1 MSENNFNNLPKEKF
15 VLVNEDKKLHDKEL
29 VTKPVGF
36 FKDAMNRFAK
46 NKGSIVAAIVIGILV
61 LFAIIAPIISP
72 YKVSYSDN
80 YYSYL
85 LPKLFNNEYID
96 FLDGAKN
103 VDTNFVTFIEHYSK
117 GAETGYNAI
126 KRQSYTYSEKTD
138 KYSYRLDTYKAVGTV
153 FMKSISRSDYYDIQ
167 RYQDEANVQII
178 YPITDVNK
186 RPKNQKNVDNANI
199 WYETEPDPNST
210 NDIPVN
216 YTKEADGSIKLNN
229 IYKTYTTPV
238 LNSTQ
243 TLNNSARA
251 KIVVK
256 DDGYAIN
263 IVAKSGAS
271 FGGEVLKEDQN
282 LGYLS
287 VEVENGT
294 NNGSFLVDSLEKASK
309 FTYDTTYHTF
319 LTHVGGHTS
328 SEDDGEYF
336 FGLPAA
342 QGSAMNLIKSTEL
355 ASGNYLV
362 ASLYENDEIVD
373 VFELNKEYVFAGNR
387 GKHVDNKYFAGNVL
401 DGEMGIVDSSGSKYK
416 FEQSGDGYIIRIM
429 TKPVQYLK
437 VSANGNDTKFERI
450 DTSKSD
456 QATIWTYDNV
466 NGYLKATINGHTDST
481 LDKEYILGFDS
492 AETNLKVK
500 MITTDEISETVFPLL
515 VAVPNDFSV
524 IASLDANTQY
534 FLAYRNI
541 VHNNKF
547 FYIDG
552 NFKGDNY
559 FSTKRLEGK
568 DKYLYDYAIQKD
580 GDQFEIRVCY
590 YEYYKYYHSQILHDR
605 ITEPYFL
612 FGTTKTGQDIFTCLS
627 SGARFSFILAIAV
640 SSVNLIVGAIY
651 GAIEGYYGGRVDMI
665 MERIVEI
672 LSAVPFMI
680 VITLLKYHMTKTPAA
695 LLLFIAFF
703 LTGWIGMSGTV
714 RMQFYRFKNQEYV
727 LAARTLGA
735 KDPRIMFKHIFP
747 NALGT
752 IVTSCVLVIPGM
764 IFSETSL
771 SYLGIINL
779 NSGDM
784 TSVGTLLADAQGY
797 IDTYPHM
804 ILFPAIFISLLM
816 LSFNLFGNG
825 LRDAFN
831 PSLRGTEDQF
841 MVENKLQVKNLQ
853 ISFKT
858 QAGILKAVRNIS
870 FDLKA
875 GETLAI
881 VGESGSGKSVTSK
894 AIIGILAGN
903 SIVEGGEILY
913 DGQDLLKIDE
923 EHFHKIRGDKIA
935 MIFQDPLSSLNPIMR
950 VGKQLN
956 EAMILNGR
964 ARQKNSRVEFNTHL
978 RLLNQNLN
986 EVNGD
991 KKSNDEL
998 CNVFDKFCIISTH
1011 LEKAYN
1017 TANAAAVTLRTE
1029 VNETAFLLEKKQK
1042 VAVKKQIKLFNKL
1055 AAKSIHPYV
1064 LHEDESSPILNTING
1079 YINNLNEEIIDKLV
1093 VSLKELSEV
1102 VNKAIERQHPN
1113 FFRLGYCKYANPN
1126 FDEFSYASIDELDAA
1141 ALDYLENNFMKRFIE
1156 IGATGMQHSR
1166 DVSIAK
1172 KRDILPELKS
1182 LLSTI
1187 ENIENADKKSFK
1199 KGLKSIYKAVN
1210 NAIDYLRVKKHS
1222 VEYSFKISLN
1232 HEVKRYYEG
1241 IKRNPINIRRYEKS
1255 KAKYDKLVSQGRTP
1269 TWKVIP
1275 PYTVDLEL
1283 TKNNMIKIVNDLIG
1297 RYEKDLTSTT
1307 FDARAEM
1314 VELIDFFKEQ
1324 ASRLVYRVTLG
1335 IAKARSLELLKEVG
1349 IPEPSIRYKQYP
1361 FEFSG
1366 GMRQRIVIAIALS
1379 ANPDILI
1386 CDEPTTALDVTIQSQ
1401 ILELIN
1407 KIKKERNLS
1416 IIFITHD
1423 LGVVANMADRIAVM
1437 YAGKI
1442 VEYGTSEDIF
1452 YDPKHPYT
1460 WALLSSMPDL
1470 ETKEKLEAIPGTP
1483 PNMIYPPVGDA
1494 FAERNKYALEID
1506 YEMEPP
1512 FFKVSDT
1519 HYAATWLLHPNAPKV
1534 EPPKIIRERIARMK
1548 KEAEQL

>member
-1 MSENNFNNLPKEKF
+1 MSNIDLNNLPKEKF

-36 FKDAMNRFAK
+36 FKDAMNRFAR
-46 NKGSIVAAIVIGILV
+46 NKGSIVAAIVIGVLI
-61 LFAIIAPIISP
+61 LFAIIAPIVSP

-85 LPKLFNNEYID
+85 LPKVFDNEYID

-117 GAETGYNAI
+117 GAENGYNAI
-126 KRQSYTYSEKTD
+126 KRQSYTYNEKTD
-138 KYSYRLDTYKAVGTV
+138 KYHYRLDTYNAVGTV

-167 RYQDEANVQII
+167 KYQDKTGVQII

-199 WYETEPDPNST
+199 WYETEADPQST
-210 NDIPVN
+210 NDIPAN
-216 YTKEADGSIKLNN
+216 YTIKDDGTIELKN

-238 LNSTQ
+238 LSATSTA
-243 TLNNSARA
+243 NNSARA
-251 KIVVK
+251 MLENK
-256 DDGYAIN
+256 DGGYAIKI
-263 IVAKSGAS
+263 IVKANAS
-271 FGGEVLKEDQN
+271 YGGSVLKEDQTI
-282 LGYLS
+282 GYLGI
-287 VEVENGT
+287 EVENGT
-294 NNGSFLVDSLEKASK
+294 ANGTFLEESLDKAAKFEYDS
-309 FTYDTTYHTF
+309 TYHAFKT
-319 LTHVGGHTS
+319 LINGHTNP
-328 SEDDGEYF
+328 EDNGYYF
-336 FGLPAA
+336 YGLPFT
-342 QGSAMNLIKSTEL
+342 QGTTVNLYKESEL
-355 ASGNYLV
+355 TNDEIVPL
-362 ASLYENDEIVD
+362 SLYENKEIVD
-373 VFELNKEYVFAGNR
+373 AFELNKEYEFAINR
-387 GKHVDNKYFAGNVL
+387 DKQQITNYYATDIMLGTINVSQTKANN
-401 DGEMGIVDSSGSKYK
+401 IT
-416 FEQSGDGYIIRIM
+416 FEQSGAGYLIKVKSGKFYNYIKVTFDGEKNVFSSI
-429 TKPVQYLK
+429 
-437 VSANGNDTKFERI
+437 SAVAD
-450 DTSKSD
+450 
-456 QATIWTYDNV
+456 ATVWTYDNTT
-466 NGYLKATINGHTDST
+466 GYLKAFVGGHSDAS
-481 LDKEYILGFDS
+481 LDKEYVIGFNSEALTSD
-492 AETNLKVK
+492 
-500 MITTDEISETVFPLL
+500 MYDENALPENVFPYKVAPTSSFDL
-515 VAVPNDFSV
+515 VDTIDES
-524 IASLDANTQY
+524 ASY
-534 FLAYRNI
+534 RLAYRHVIRND
-541 VHNNKF
+541 KF
-547 FYIDG
+547 FYVDG
-552 NFKGDNY
+552 NFKGDSY
-559 FSTKRLEGK
+559 FSKMRIEG
-568 DKYLYDYAIQKD
+568 DNNYLYDYAIQKD

-590 YEYYKYYHSQILHDR
+590 YEYYRYYHSQILHDR
-605 ITEPYFL
+605 ITKPYFL

-627 SGARFSFILAIAV
+627 SGARFSFILAILV

-651 GAIEGYYGGRVDMI
+651 GAIEGYYGGKVDMI

-703 LTGWIGMSGTV
+703 LTGWIGMSGVV

-735 KDPRIMFKHIFP
+735 RDPRIMFKHIFP

-784 TSVGTLLADAQGY
+784 TSVGTLLADAQGF

-804 ILFPAIFISLLM
+804 ILFPAVFISLLM

-841 MVENKLQVKNLQ
+841 MATENKLQVKNLQ

-950 VGKQLN
+950 VGRQLN

-964 ARQKNSRVEFNTHL
+964 ARQKNSRIEFNSHL
-978 RLLNQNLN
+978 KLLKQNLD
-986 EVNGD
+986 EVNGNSQ
-991 KKSNDEL
+991 SNSEL
-998 CNVFDKFCIISTH
+998 CDTFDNFCIISTH
-1011 LEKAYN
+1011 LEKKYN
-1017 TANAAAVTLRTE
+1017 AANASAVTLKTE
-1029 VNETAFLLEKKQK
+1029 LNETAFLIEKKQK
-1042 VAVKKQIKLFNKL
+1042 VAVKKQINLFIKL
-1055 AAKSIHPYV
+1055 ANKAIDPYV
-1064 LHEDESSPILNTING
+1064 LHEDEVSSF
-1079 YINNLNEEIIDKLV
+1079 V
-1093 VSLKELSEV
+1093 SEV
-1102 VNKAIERQHPN
+1102 TKFKDNKENENDEPLLACLKSFSEIVNQAIERQHPN

-1126 FDEFSYASIDELDAA
+1126 FNEFSYASIDELDSA
-1141 ALDYLENNFMKRFIE
+1141 ALQYLEDNFMKRFIE
-1156 IGATGMQHSR
+1156 VGTTGMQNSR
-1166 DVSIAK
+1166 NVSIEK
-1172 KRDILPELKS
+1172 KKVILSELNS

-1187 ENIENADKKSFK
+1187 ENIENADKKAFK
-1199 KGLKSIYKAVN
+1199 KGLKKIYKAVN
-1210 NAIDYLRVKKHS
+1210 DAIDYLRVKKHS
-1222 VEYSFKISLN
+1222 VEYSFKISLD

-1241 IKRNPINIRRYEKS
+1241 IKRNPINIRKYERS
-1255 KAKYDKLVSQGRTP
+1255 KAKYDKLVEQGKTP

-1275 PYTVDLEL
+1275 PYTVDLTL
-1283 TKNNMIKIVNDLIG
+1283 TKNNMIKIVGDLID
-1297 RYEKDLTSTT
+1297 RYEKDLSSTNT
-1307 FDARAEM
+1307 YDAHAEM